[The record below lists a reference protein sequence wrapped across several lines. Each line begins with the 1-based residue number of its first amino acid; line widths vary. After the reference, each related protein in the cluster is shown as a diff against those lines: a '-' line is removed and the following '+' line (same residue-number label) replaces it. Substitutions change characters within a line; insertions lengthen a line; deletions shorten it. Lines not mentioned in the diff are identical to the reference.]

1 MARRCARENRY
12 ALIYANMVGGQDEL
26 VFDGASFALDAAGEP
41 AARRFR
47 RGREFRRGR
56 RPGRRQAGLGAGR
69 RGAVLPEEQVWNA
82 LVLGVRDYLGKNRFP
97 GAIIGLS
104 GGIDS
109 AVVLA
114 VAVDAIGADNVR
126 AVMMPTRYTADI
138 SQIDAADMARRL
150 GVRYDDIAIGPAV
163 DAFEGLLAG
172 QFAGLPVDATEENIQ
187 ARVRGT
193 LLMALSNKTGRLVLT
208 TGNKSEMTTGYC
220 TLYGDMAGGFAVI
233 KDVPKTLVYRRPSG
247 ATATARS
254 FPSASSPG
262 RPRPSCVP
270 TRPTR
275 QPAAL

>member
-1 MARRCARENRY
+1 MNFVEVDAQ
-12 ALIYANMVGGQDEL
+12 GG
-26 VFDGASFALDAAGEP
+26 VKPASA
-41 AARRFR
+41 
-47 RGREFRRGR
+47 
-56 RPGRRQAGLGAGR
+56 QADVAPYCL
-69 RGAVLPEEQVWNA
+69 EEQVWNA

-172 QFAGLPVDATEENIQ
+172 QFAGLPVDATEEHPGAG
-187 ARVRGT
+187 ARH
-193 LLMALSNKTGRLVLT
+193 A
-208 TGNKSEMTTGYC
+208 
-220 TLYGDMAGGFAVI
+220 AG
-233 KDVPKTLVYRRPSG
+233 
-247 ATATARS
+247 
-254 FPSASSPG
+254 
-262 RPRPSCVP
+262 CP
-270 TRPTR
+270 TRP
-275 QPAAL
+275 AAWC